1 MLCNGSNS
9 VHFGI
14 DAVNMVIGGFHW
26 ELHYIT
32 TISRIYRGQSKKKR
46 KGGKYPV
53 CSSCVLEHSLLMSK
67 AKGDWSDWW
76 GTGDSATS
84 CFGDVASQPHSQVS
98 GCRCD

>member
-32 TISRIYRGQSKKKR
+32 TISRIYRGQSKKE
-46 KGGKYPV
+46 KGVNIQFAAVV
-53 CSSCVLEHSLLMSK
+53 CWNIPC
-67 AKGDWSDWW
+67 
-76 GTGDSATS
+76 
-84 CFGDVASQPHSQVS
+84 
-98 GCRCD
+98 